1 VVCQLCIVQSGQ
13 IKKVNNNNTMASL
26 TRTQVLIMAATAGIA
41 VANVYYSQPILHAI
55 ALQFHINPEKAG
67 TISVLS
73 QIGYGMGLFL
83 LTPIGDMIERKKL
96 ILYLQAGLIASLLLV
111 TFAPNLI
118 LLYTGSLL
126 IGVFAVVA
134 QVILP
139 MAASLVKENRG
150 KIVGQIF
157 TGILIGILAAR
168 VFSGFI
174 TGWLGWQYVY
184 LLSAVMVFCT
194 AILMQA
200 DFPSTTERFTGTY
213 TGLLKSTVAQL
224 GRFPLLRRTA
234 LTGMLAFGTLSAFW
248 VTLTFYLSAAPFNYS
263 ASGIGLFGLLAAAGA
278 LIAPVFGKLADKGSP
293 VRSLLFSTGLTLA
306 SIVVIKV
313 FPGSIAAIWVAV
325 ILLDIGVQAT
335 QVTNIAVIYTLDHL
349 ANSRINTVY
358 MTSYFIGGALGSFIA
373 IQLYNTGGWGW
384 STSFMAL
391 LGILAIVNVVTTKAV
406 SK

>member
-1 VVCQLCIVQSGQ
+1 
-13 IKKVNNNNTMASL
+13 MATL
-26 TRTQVLIMAATAGIA
+26 TKTQVLIMAATAGIA

-55 ALQFHINPEKAG
+55 AQQFHTTTEKAG
-67 TISVLS
+67 SISVLS
-73 QIGYGMGLFL
+73 QIGYGIGLFF
-83 LTPIGDMIERKKL
+83 LTPVGDMIERKKL
-96 ILYLQAGLIASLLLV
+96 ILYLQIGLIVSLLLV
-111 TFAPNLI
+111 AFSPSLMV
-118 LLYTGSLL
+118 LYAGSLL
-126 IGVFAVVA
+126 IGVFSVVA

-157 TGILIGILAAR
+157 TGILVGILVAR

-184 LLSAVMVFCT
+184 LISALMVFCT

-200 DFPSTTERFTGTY
+200 DFPSMPERFTGTY
-213 TGLLKSTVAQL
+213 GGLLKSTVAQL

-248 VTLTFYLSAAPFNYS
+248 VTLTFYLSDAPFNYS

-278 LIAPVFGKLADKGSP
+278 LMAPIFGKLADKGSP
-293 VRSLLFSTGLTLA
+293 ARSLMFSTGLTLL
-306 SIVVIKV
+306 SIVVLKF
-313 FPGSIAAIWVAV
+313 FPDAVAAIWVTV

-335 QVTNIAVIYTLDHL
+335 QVTNIAVIYALDHL

-358 MTSYFIGGALGSFIA
+358 MTSYFIGGALGSYVA
-373 IQLYNTGGWGW
+373 IHLYNAGGWGW
-384 STSFMAL
+384 STWFMAAL
-391 LGILAIVNVVTTKAV
+391 AIAAIVNVATTKQVA
-406 SK
+406 KG

>member
-1 VVCQLCIVQSGQ
+1 
-13 IKKVNNNNTMASL
+13 MRSL

-55 ALQFHINPEKAG
+55 AQQFHISAEKAG

-73 QIGYGMGLFL
+73 QIGYGLGLFF

-96 ILYLQAGLIASLLLV
+96 ILYLQIGLILSLLLV
-111 TFAPNLI
+111 AFSSTLI
-118 LLYTGSLL
+118 LLYSGSLL
-126 IGVFAVVA
+126 IGVFSVVA
-134 QVILP
+134 QVVLP

-157 TGILIGILAAR
+157 TGILVGILVAR
-168 VFSGFI
+168 VYSGFI

-184 LLSAVMVFCT
+184 LLSAAMVFCT
-194 AILMQA
+194 AILMQV
-200 DFPSTTERFTGTY
+200 DFPSTTERFAGTY
-213 TGLLKSTVAQL
+213 GGLLRSTVAQL
-224 GRFPLLRRTA
+224 TRFPLLRRTA

-248 VTLTFYLSAAPFNYS
+248 VTLTFYLSEAPFNYS
-263 ASGIGLFGLLAAAGA
+263 ASRIGLFGLLAAAGA
-278 LIAPVFGKLADKGSP
+278 LIAPVFGKLADNGTP
-293 VRSLLFSTGLTLA
+293 RRSLLFATGLTFV
-306 SIVVIKV
+306 SIILLKL
-313 FPGSIAAIWVAV
+313 FPGAIAAIWVTV

-335 QVTNIAVIYTLDHL
+335 QVTNIAVIYSLDHL

-373 IQLYNTGGWGW
+373 IKLYNSGGWGW
-384 STSFMAL
+384 STSLMAL
-391 LGILAIVNVVTTKAV
+391 LAIAAIVNVITTRST

>member
-1 VVCQLCIVQSGQ
+1 MATLTKTQ
-13 IKKVNNNNTMASL
+13 I
-26 TRTQVLIMAATAGIA
+26 LIMAATAGIA

-55 ALQFHINPEKAG
+55 AQQFHTTTEKAG
-67 TISVLS
+67 SISVLS
-73 QIGYGMGLFL
+73 QIGYGIGLFF
-83 LTPIGDMIERKKL
+83 LTPVGDMIERKKL
-96 ILYLQAGLIASLLLV
+96 ILYLQIGLIASLLLV
-111 TFAPNLI
+111 AFSPSLMV
-118 LLYTGSLL
+118 LYAGSLL
-126 IGVFAVVA
+126 IGVFSVVA

-157 TGILIGILAAR
+157 TGILVGILVAR

-184 LLSAVMVFCT
+184 LISAMMVFCT

-200 DFPSTTERFTGTY
+200 DFPSLPERFTGTY
-213 TGLLKSTVAQL
+213 GGLLKSTVAQL
-224 GRFPLLRRTA
+224 GRFTLLRRTA

-248 VTLTFYLSAAPFNYS
+248 VTLTFYLSDAPFNYS

-278 LIAPVFGKLADKGSP
+278 LMAPIFGKLADKGSP
-293 VRSLLFSTGLTLA
+293 ARSLLFSTGLTLL
-306 SIVVIKV
+306 SIVVLKF
-313 FPGSIAAIWVAV
+313 FPGAVAAIWVTV

-358 MTSYFIGGALGSFIA
+358 MTSYFIGGALGSYVA
-373 IQLYNTGGWGW
+373 IHLYNAGGWGW
-384 STSFMAL
+384 STWFMAAL
-391 LGILAIVNVVTTKAV
+391 AVAAIVNVATTKRIA
-406 SK
+406 KP

>member
-1 VVCQLCIVQSGQ
+1 
-13 IKKVNNNNTMASL
+13 MATL
-26 TRTQVLIMAATAGIA
+26 TKTQVFIMAATAGIA

-55 ALQFHINPEKAG
+55 AQQFHTTTEKAG
-67 TISVLS
+67 SISVLS
-73 QIGYGMGLFL
+73 QIGYGIGLFF
-83 LTPIGDMIERKKL
+83 LTPVGDMIERKKL
-96 ILYLQAGLIASLLLV
+96 ILYLQIGLIVSLLLV
-111 TFAPNLI
+111 AFSPSLMV
-118 LLYTGSLL
+118 LYAGSLL
-126 IGVFAVVA
+126 IGVFSVVA

-157 TGILIGILAAR
+157 TGILVGILVAR

-184 LLSAVMVFCT
+184 IISAIMVFCT

-200 DFPSTTERFTGTY
+200 DFPSMPERFTGTY
-213 TGLLKSTVAQL
+213 GGLLKSTVAQL

-248 VTLTFYLSAAPFNYS
+248 VTLTFYLSDAPFNYS

-278 LIAPVFGKLADKGSP
+278 LMAPIFGKLADKGSP
-293 VRSLLFSTGLTLA
+293 ARSLLFSTGLTLL
-306 SIVVIKV
+306 SIVILKF
-313 FPGSIAAIWVAV
+313 FPGAVAAIWVTV

-358 MTSYFIGGALGSFIA
+358 MTSYFIGGALGSYIA
-373 IQLYNTGGWGW
+373 IQLYNAGGWGW
-384 STSFMAL
+384 STWFMAAL
-391 LGILAIVNVVTTKAV
+391 AIAAIVNVATTKRVA
-406 SK
+406 KL